1 MARAFCA
8 SVRQRVDFH
17 AGLKYNDADAMITE
31 MTATGG
37 VMILGIGLLLLEI
50 KRVRVANFLPA
61 LVIAPLLVALWERW
75 GPG

>member
-1 MARAFCA
+1 
-8 SVRQRVDFH
+8 
-17 AGLKYNDADAMITE
+17 

-61 LVIAPLLVALWERW
+61 LAIVPLLVALWERW
-75 GPG
+75 GPL